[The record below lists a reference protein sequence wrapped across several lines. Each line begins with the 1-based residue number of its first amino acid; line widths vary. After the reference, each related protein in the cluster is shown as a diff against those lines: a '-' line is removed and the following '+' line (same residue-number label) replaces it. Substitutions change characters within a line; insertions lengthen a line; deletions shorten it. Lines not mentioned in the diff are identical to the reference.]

1 MRLASFLIL
10 GSFLALAAGC
20 NDAGRTMSPED
31 AAVKDRAR
39 QERREAFDATADE
52 LRVERDQ
59 IARQMEDGLK
69 ELDAK
74 MDTLGQ
80 QIAQA
85 TGDAKVRLQQEWDEL
100 EPQRKAA
107 QERLDE
113 MKKSSSAA
121 WKDLKQG
128 AQSAL
133 TDLKASINRAS
144 TRFQDEDSK

>member
-1 MRLASFLIL
+1 M
-10 GSFLALAAGC
+10 GC
-20 NDAGRTMSPED
+20 NEAGRTDLSPSE
-31 AAVKDRAR
+31 AAVKERAR

-52 LRVERDQ
+52 LRIEKDQ
-59 IARQMEDGLK
+59 IARQLEDGLA

-85 TGDAKVRLQQEWDEL
+85 TGDAKVRLQKEWDEL

-107 QERLDE
+107 RERLDE
-113 MKKSSSAA
+113 LKKSSSAA
-121 WKDLKQG
+121 WQDLKEG

-144 TRFQDEDSK
+144 TRFEDEK